1 MGTVPRYLDCQ
12 HNSRGQVHI
21 VSTLETFSEYF
32 FKMGMRLKLPNK
44 EQESCANKMSERSET
59 EEAGESVSEIIED
72 KCDHENRN
80 LEENSNFKTHELNDV
95 KETEEVRHQK
105 SDDDHEPTTHH
116 SDSNSETGSEDED
129 DVKDKDSKETS
140 TTEQKSV
147 DERVSG
153 KEDESLKPGDKHRD
167 NRSVDSDLPN
177 SDEIKENLENKKES
191 DEKKEDEEESEKSV
205 ISSKLDADALSASLS
220 SSRCLLKRNRDDL
233 DSDDDSEEEEE
244 EPYSKKSHIGEVTPK
259 FVSKLKSTELLASMS
274 SSNKCVLKRGIEKVD
289 KASAEELTDAPESK
303 KSNLSQ
309 TPKPEAS
316 SSSSNST
323 NKVETDLETKR
334 KDRLSPAKPSV
345 TPEQENSPE
354 DVTIV
359 PKTLKFPPSSPYCQ
373 NQGLERYFTTPSPS
387 ILEKSASKSKE
398 EEKEEFK
405 QKIGAKELAGQ
416 RQLERKRLNKM
427 LSIF

>member
-1 MGTVPRYLDCQ
+1 MG
-12 HNSRGQVHI
+12 
-21 VSTLETFSEYF
+21 STLETFSKYF
-32 FKMGMRLKLPNK
+32 FKMNMRLKLPNT
-44 EQESCANKMSERSET
+44 EQESCANKMSESSETAASET
-59 EEAGESVSEIIED
+59 EEAGESVSEIIEE

-80 LEENSNFKTHELNDV
+80 LEENSNVKTHELNDD
-95 KETEEVRHQK
+95 KESEKVRHQK
-105 SDDDHEPTTHH
+105 GDDDHEPTTHH
-116 SDSNSETGSEDED
+116 GDNDSETGSEDEG

-147 DERVSG
+147 DERVPG
-153 KEDESLKPGDKHRD
+153 KEDESLKPRD

-177 SDEIKENLENKKES
+177 SDEI
-191 DEKKEDEEESEKSV
+191 
-205 ISSKLDADALSASLS
+205 
-220 SSRCLLKRNRDDL
+220 RDDL

-316 SSSSNST
+316 SSSSNSA
-323 NKVETDLETKR
+323 NKVETDLETER
-334 KDRLSPAKPSV
+334 KDRLSPAKLAV

-359 PKTLKFPPSSPYCQ
+359 PKTLKFPPRSPNCQ
-373 NQGLERYFTTPSPS
+373 NQGLERVFTTPSPS
-387 ILEKSASKSKE
+387 IREKSASKSKEE

-427 LSIF
+427 LSIFDDQKIVK